1 MRLGTLTIAITLL
14 TVSLVGCLGQEDLP
28 GGEGPPD
35 EGPAAPNWA
44 EAALASSD
52 AHDHEDRAQ
61 HANMTTPNFQVIGH
75 DPLVTDLDGTSP
87 GGSSCGDAATTAD
100 GRRLGAQKM
109 ADSRG
114 VVVTD
119 LTDASAPTKLGE
131 LVLTGTH
138 IYDVAVV
145 PDGQHIALITS
156 QPKEGPLPTGSVGAD
171 GHLGTW
177 ESPCTDGPVP
187 VTLGQAVQDPV
198 PRPSSL
204 LLVDISDPANPEI
217 VDQRPIT
224 GLGHGVFSTTVDE
237 AIWVMGIT
245 ENLAEG
251 ARHYHLY
258 RLTQGPTGPTL
269 EPLSVYAAEPV
280 PEQAQ
285 GLIGHS
291 DAWIKPHPKTD
302 QTLGYLSAGGT
313 FEIVDY
319 SDPTMPERLSVWTDM
334 RDGVFDHNIH
344 SAHALDTLW
353 NGTHYTVVG
362 PELGGP
368 PENGAPTGTVWVLD
382 TTDPTDPKEVAAW
395 TLPHEVAW
403 DGSLQFS
410 THYLT
415 VHDRTLFVSAYHG
428 GIWAID
434 LADVDQGTP
443 EDPVLLPSI
452 GVFMPAAEAPHPE
465 GYGFPW
471 TPNLEEVH
479 VLDEANGTLVTYDSN
494 SGVYTFT
501 FDADRPAPPPEPWP
515 IEPLPPANGTLPP
528 ANGTLP

>member
-1 MRLGTLTIAITLL
+1 M
-14 TVSLVGCLGQEDLP
+14 
-28 GGEGPPD
+28 
-35 EGPAAPNWA
+35 
-44 EAALASSD
+44 
-52 AHDHEDRAQ
+52 
-61 HANMTTPNFQVIGH
+61 
-75 DPLVTDLDGTSP
+75 
-87 GGSSCGDAATTAD
+87 
-100 GRRLGAQKM
+100 
-109 ADSRG
+109 
-114 VVVTD
+114 
-119 LTDASAPTKLGE
+119 
-131 LVLTGTH
+131 
-138 IYDVAVV
+138 V
-145 PDGQHIALITS
+145 PDGQHLALVTA
-156 QPKEGPLPTGSVGAD
+156 QPKEGPLPTGLGIARPGNGQV
-171 GHLGTW
+171 LGTW
-177 ESPCTDGPVP
+177 QSACSDEPVP
-187 VTLGQAVQDPV
+187 LVLDQAAQDPV

-204 LLVDISDPANPEI
+204 LLVDISDPAAPEI
-217 VDQRPIT
+217 VDQRPIS
-224 GLGHGVFSTTVDE
+224 GLGHGVFSTTVDGE
-237 AIWVMGIT
+237 TWVMAIT

-258 RLTQGPTGPTL
+258 RLAEAPSGTVL

-291 DAWIKPHPKTD
+291 DAWIKTHPKTN
-302 QTLGYLSAGGT
+302 QTLGYLAAGGT

-319 SDPTMPERLSVWTDM
+319 SDPQMPERLSVWTDM
-334 RDGVFDHNIH
+334 RGDGPFDHNLH

-353 NGTHYTVVG
+353 NGAGRPCGSSASQTSNGSSCDTHYTVVG

-382 TTDPTDPKEVAAW
+382 TTDPSDPKEVAAW

-403 DGSLQFS
+403 DGSLQSS

-428 GIWAID
+428 GIWAVD
-434 LADVDQGTP
+434 LAGLDEGSP
-443 EDPVLLPSI
+443 EDPVLLKSI
-452 GVFMPAAEAPHPE
+452 GVFMPAAEAPQPE

-479 VLDEANGTLVTYDSN
+479 VLDEATGTLVTFDSN

-515 IEPLPPANGTLPP
+515 LEPLPQPGSPLR
-528 ANGTLP
+528 